1 MPEVFQSGK
10 LYKNLVDLIAD
21 NDYLC
26 LLKPEEIEKCVWT
39 WTDDAGELLSTMDDE
54 FFSWI
59 QQRYVDILFDEVPL
73 LSQEDFE
80 TIVQRTLERL
90 QLQIP
95 SEALLTKEIEQF
107 FRAGTI
113 EMQSLWRIL
122 YEQSFYYAAFT
133 IMGLPLD
140 SIRRTVTAVISA
152 ICDPIWRHDIFSL

>member
-1 MPEVFQSGK
+1 MVFIVENLNDRSGLPEVFQSGK

-80 TIVQRTLERL
+80 TVVQRTLERL
-90 QLQIP
+90 
-95 SEALLTKEIEQF
+95 
-107 FRAGTI
+107 
-113 EMQSLWRIL
+113 
-122 YEQSFYYAAFT
+122 
-133 IMGLPLD
+133 
-140 SIRRTVTAVISA
+140 
-152 ICDPIWRHDIFSL
+152 